1 MELKIYN
8 PQADG
13 FLQKIDWNFE
23 ELKSEPSPQ
32 KVYSAK
38 ADASYHNEKSFLGA
52 KFIESDFSPKA
63 RELYEK
69 IMSGA
74 YLNEN

>member
-1 MELKIYN
+1 MT
-8 PQADG
+8 ADMPIA
-13 FLQKIDWNFE
+13 QIVFE
-23 ELKSEPSPQ
+23 ELKSEPSPE

-38 ADASYHNEKSFLGA
+38 ADASYHNEQSFLGA

-63 RELYEK
+63 RKLYEK

-74 YLNEN
+74 YLDEN